1 MDGREAS
8 SGPRPEIAVSGTRVA
23 YSPSQTTLPDHEPL
37 KFSPRAV
44 SRLDEEDEDEW
55 QKTIRPVAHGSRS
68 VAHSRESS
76 IDKPQRTENTAQHPS
91 SSSSSSSS
99 RPHVPPPTTRTALG
113 GVIERLVDPNKA
125 AAYGHHRQTSIVHG
139 IGIQHSRNGS
149 LASSSSSPL
158 SPQMI
163 AAVGAGLTPD
173 RAEMHPFPSRLD
185 GDPSQRPGTA
195 LSGTTLASLPSL
207 PERSSSTAAA
217 SAPDLT
223 NPAAARGK
231 MERRTS
237 SKSRRDHTHN
247 HSHSS
252 RHHNKEE
259 QKTVGE
265 YALHVLFTAFIAQ
278 AEDKLN
284 QCITVPF
291 DPEPQVDLICGPG
304 VDPAFDQLIVALGHI
319 AKQKPKPL
327 IDSMMLWRKS
337 KSDAAN
343 EARAQLQH
351 SRVYP
356 PPQGPSLQRRNTEP
370 VQPGATATSDV
381 SSAASGQISLAA
393 RQEYVA
399 QAERRSTVSIYIL
412 CRVLLEVM
420 TQSTLAA
427 ITPEMEDKLEN
438 IIFGQLKISDTEQL
452 MASPLKLANWNLF
465 AQLMGAMSESSF
477 ATVTSRFVADL
488 DRSLQELA
496 SKNPTLSARE
506 LESKMEL
513 VLGGMKHLR
522 IKTSPED
529 AWDRSCDFMA
539 ALGRL
544 FGRSHGPKVK
554 SAFCQVLEM
563 LLLPI
568 ASKASNADLA
578 NPKWTEVLA
587 AIGPRLAQ
595 MFVKPRHWQYT
606 FPLTAT
612 MLCVSPPDTFA
623 SQWLQ
628 LIYPLQPRLK
638 DRATRPLC
646 LQVISRLV
654 WTYLFRTADSSTRK
668 LDEILKVVIPP
679 NTKRALVAADSAVI
693 EPLIQIIR
701 FIGYKHPEYCFRTVI
716 FPLLNADLVM
726 SNSKD
731 LKIEQLDPDKMVVGI
746 RAFLTILSDL
756 ERGDKGRPP
765 FPHSYAPPPGTDRVP
780 PPTSPVFGS
789 PRDNAPS
796 VAWSALSG
804 GGSGGTSSSAA
815 DRLSRP
821 VAVSALSE
829 TVRDYYAKFCELLG
843 KISIICDNTFGGQ
856 AALDEKFDKMERFA
870 SPGPKT
876 PIADT
881 FNFSRRDD
889 HPSPQEQKQAFYE
902 LLQVAVQALPRCLSP
917 DIPFNTL
924 INLLCTGTA
933 HVQRNIAESSAQSLK
948 AIARQS
954 HAHQVTM
961 GFARF
966 IFNFDDRYST
976 MSDGGMLGPG
986 HIEKTLMLYIEL
998 LHIWIDEIKHKTRAA
1013 ADENA
1018 ESTLAEKRGI
1028 KLDLSSVWAE
1038 VDQVEAHG
1046 LFFLCSQSR
1055 RVRYYAVNVLRLI
1068 TEFDAVLRK
1077 PSGREKDTPRLI
1089 DILENDSMQVM
1100 SFRDEQLSV
1109 AERSRL
1115 QRGMQN
1121 ANSQGALIELCT
1133 SDISYDT
1140 TLWFKIFPNFIR
1152 IAFDKCPFAI
1162 TLSRDLVCERILQL
1176 YKVIT
1181 VLSEPPREPRGGQF
1195 YGEPGS
1201 ARMGNA
1207 KTPTTAHPDI
1217 VIEQWKLYLVF
1228 ACTTLADPGTA
1239 INASGSTGGGQNGQH
1254 GRKASKSTSS
1264 AAEKIGSA
1272 RTLFKYLNP
1281 MLSASSAPIR
1291 EAVVIAMGSINIHTY
1306 RTLLEELQG
1315 QVSRCNDDA
1324 RQRIHQRTNSSPR
1337 RNRKMDILRTE
1348 ITHVYK
1354 LTAHF
1359 LREPQIY
1366 QDDWILSNLVA
1377 YARDLKLFLMDGE
1390 VQMDWEFQKLRRHYC
1405 GLMEELFEGIN
1416 RTKDPSRWMTFE
1428 ARKSA
1433 FALMEDWCGF
1443 SPNQLQIR
1451 QREDSMRQSVIDQ
1464 KAAAERGTVT
1474 AAMEIEKRNLRNA
1487 ALSAM
1492 AALCGGPISA
1502 TTESGAQLQFDVRRM
1517 LAWIEAIFNSGSD
1530 RMNAIGRRALKN
1542 LIVHNQEYPY
1552 LLEHCISRCY
1562 LAEEAPM
1569 MLDSYF
1575 TAVTEVLLEHP
1586 DYPVAFWRLLG
1597 LCLFMLGSDQSG
1609 VRTRAA
1615 RLLKALEERQP
1626 PSQAQGQGSA
1636 GRSAKIQD
1644 YDISISDK
1652 TKAVYK
1658 LAQFEI
1664 SKRLAKQHS
1673 DLAFHIFSE
1682 YTHYFKAQGPGAQR
1696 NVVAVILPWIQGVE
1710 LKVDPN
1716 GGPVAQSYVL
1726 LANLLEITI
1735 KSSAALHNE
1744 VQALWQALATG
1755 PHPGNVRL
1763 VLDFI
1768 MSLCL
1773 ERREQNFVAYAK
1785 QIVVF
1790 LASTN
1795 STPGNHVVEFLLM
1808 QITPKAMVPNEK
1820 RDAVPPPPDVALL
1833 PYCAD
1838 LSEALPVGTKQA
1850 GFSLGQLS
1858 LILLVDLMVA
1868 PVSLAAD
1875 SVPILLQVVT
1885 VLWDHYTP
1893 LVREQAREMLVHLIH
1908 ELVIS
1913 NLNDDTPAATRQ
1925 WMESLIDAIRRHDR
1939 SVVWNYEDSNAKVDG
1954 GLLLRDSSKVPPGME
1969 HLTGEV
1975 VKAFE
1980 LAFPG
1985 IKDQWGRL
1993 SLTWAT
1999 SCPVRHLACRSFQIF
2014 RCVLTSLDQY
2024 MLGDMLARLSNTV
2037 ADEDAEI
2044 QTFSMEILTTLR
2056 TLIGKLDADKLL
2068 ALPQL
2073 FWTAAACLE
2082 SINECEFLEAVGMLD
2097 EFLAKLDFGSAAVR
2111 RLLYDGQP
2119 SKWDGAFEGL
2129 QPLLYKGLRSSVC
2142 LDLTLATL
2150 DKLVP
2155 LPRDPL
2161 VGDENCLFFAI
2172 VANLPRFLHARYRE
2186 EEDDDG
2192 DDDDDGNGTATLNP
2206 AVARTAETLIVAAEE
2221 QGLPAVAAVLRGYM
2235 AGQYVTETEFVG
2247 RVVAAFRE
2255 ERFLPALDFKMLTM
2269 LMGFLTNAT
2278 RWVKI
2283 KTMRILRVVIP
2294 EVDMRKPEIAS
2305 HGSDMISPLL
2315 RLLQTEYCMEALE
2328 VLDNIMTLSGS
2339 AMDKH
2344 HLRMSM
2350 TRPTTSKAVRKEYER
2365 TQSLFGIP
2373 EASGWAVPMP
2383 ARKTDSTRANI
2394 HAAFYMCQSEEN
2406 GVAGAL
2412 QAPMTP
2418 EVEFHPDDFPYGYF
2432 VGGSSSDRADTMLSD
2447 DGRVMDAHGMMMM
2460 NSMGGM
2466 MAGVGISGGG
2476 DLFSKLDSLDDF
2488 FDDLSSS
2495 TTSPPSDGRSSRTV
2509 TEFSPD
2515 ALDAGAQLY
2524 DEKILPILRQ
2534 ASGNNSAATLAF
2546 QNGFADPRPVFT
2558 PLRDASGVAS
2568 NTMTPGAF
2576 IPNAA
2581 TSTTTMTPT
2590 PSHQQQQQY
2599 RPHGLQHTRSVTSP
2613 SAPASSSA
2621 YHAYLASTTTSASAG
2636 DLTSEDEFSEDIFSD
2651 GDEYERP
2658 GTAASGSGG
2667 SGNGVGGGGSSFL
2680 ETMIRPLAH
2689 TTRLRHM
2696 RGSIWRCNPISRLP
2710 SLNFGCHWPLTLA
2723 LVSTGPGK
2731 RDRLRWNLTLH
2742 GTVT

>member
-1 MDGREAS
+1 MG
-8 SGPRPEIAVSGTRVA
+8 
-23 YSPSQTTLPDHEPL
+23 PSQTTLPDHEPL

-55 QKTIRPVAHGSRS
+55 QKTIRPAPLGSRS

-76 IDKPQRTENTAQHPS
+76 LEKLQRPDPAAQPPLP
-91 SSSSSSSS
+91 
-99 RPHVPPPTTRTALG
+99 RAHVPPRSAIG
-113 GVIERLVDPNKA
+113 GVMERVVDPKA
-125 AAYGHHRQTSIVHG
+125 STYGHHRQTSIVHG
-139 IGIQHSRNGS
+139 IGIHHSRNGS

-163 AAVGAGLTPD
+163 AAAGAGLNPD
-173 RAEMHPFPSRLD
+173 RVEVHSFPRLD
-185 GDPSQRPGTA
+185 SDGQRPPTA
-195 LSGTTLASLPSL
+195 LSGTTLASVPSV
-207 PERSSSTAAA
+207 PERAPSAAA
-217 SAPDLT
+217 GEIGSQT
-223 NPAAARGK
+223 SARGK
-231 MERRTS
+231 MERRHS
-237 SKSRRDHTHN
+237 GKSSRRDHSRH

-252 RHHNKEE
+252 RHHKDE

-265 YALHVLFTAFIAQ
+265 YALHVLFTSFIAQ
-278 AEDKLN
+278 AEEKLN
-284 QCITVPF
+284 ECITVPF
-291 DPEPQVDLICGPG
+291 DPEPQVEHICGPG

-343 EARAQLQH
+343 EARNQLQQ
-351 SRVYP
+351 SRIYP
-356 PPQGPSLQRRNTEP
+356 PPPGPLPRRNTEP
-370 VQPGATATSDV
+370 VQP
-381 SSAASGQISLAA
+381 AAMGGGPEANPGGQMSLAA
-393 RQEYVA
+393 KQEYVA
-399 QAERRSTVSIYIL
+399 QAERRSTVSIYVL
-412 CRVLLEVM
+412 CRVLLEVLS
-420 TQSTLAA
+420 QSTLAS

-452 MASPLKLANWNLF
+452 MVSPLKLSNWNLF
-465 AQLMGAMSESSF
+465 AQLMGAMSEISF
-477 ATVTSRFVADL
+477 TTVTDRFITDL
-488 DRSLQELA
+488 DRSLQEMNAKSPA
-496 SKNPTLSARE
+496 SSTRE
-506 LESKMEL
+506 LESKIEL

-529 AWDRSCDFMA
+529 AWDRSCEFMA
-539 ALGRL
+539 SLGKL
-544 FGRSHGPKVK
+544 FSRSHGQRVK

-563 LLLPI
+563 LMLPI
-568 ASKASNADLA
+568 AAKATNADIA
-578 NPKWTEVLA
+578 HPKWTEVLA
-587 AIGPRLAQ
+587 TVSPRLAQ
-595 MFVKPRHWQYT
+595 MFVKPRHWQAT

-612 MLCVSPPDTFA
+612 MLCVSPPDTFV

-628 LIYPLQPRLK
+628 LIYQVQPRLK
-638 DRATRPLC
+638 DRYARPLC
-646 LQVISRLV
+646 LQAISRLV
-654 WTYLFRTADSSTRK
+654 WTYLYRTNDSSSGSTRK
-668 LDEILKVVIPP
+668 LDDVLKIVLP
-679 NTKRALVAADSAVI
+679 NTKRALIAADTAVI
-693 EPLIQIIR
+693 DPLIQIIR

-716 FPLLNADLVM
+716 FPLVSADLFT
-726 SNSKD
+726 SNKE
-731 LKIEQLDPDKMVVGI
+731 LKIEQLDPDRMVVGI
-746 RAFLTILSDL
+746 RAFLTIMSDL
-756 ERGDKGRPP
+756 EKGDKGRPP
-765 FPHSYAPPPGTDRVP
+765 FPLTYAPPSLPDRVL
-780 PPTSPVFGS
+780 PTSPVLS
-789 PRDNAPS
+789 QSHDSPS
-796 VAWSALSG
+796 VAWAALSG
-804 GGSGGTSSSAA
+804 G

-829 TVRDYYAKFCELLG
+829 SVRDYYARFCEILG

-856 AALDEKFDKMERFA
+856 AALDEKFDKMEKFS

-876 PIADT
+876 PITET
-881 FNFSRRDD
+881 FNFSRRDE
-889 HPSPQEQKQAFYE
+889 PSPQDQKQAFYE
-902 LLQVAVQALPRCLSP
+902 LLHIAVQALPRCLSP

-933 HVQRNIAESSAQSLK
+933 HVQNNIAESSAQSLK

-998 LHIWIDEIKHKTRAA
+998 LHIWIEEIKQKTKNA
-1013 ADENA
+1013 ADESGDSSA
-1018 ESTLAEKRGI
+1018 ADKRSI

-1055 RVRYYAVNVLRLI
+1055 SVRYYAVNVLRLI

-1100 SFRDEQLSV
+1100 SFNDEQLSV

-1121 ANSQGALIELCT
+1121 TNSQGALIELCT
-1133 SDISYDT
+1133 SDVSYDT

-1181 VLSEPPREPRGGQF
+1181 VLSEPPREHRGQ
-1195 YGEPGS
+1195 YYSEPSS
-1201 ARMGNA
+1201 ARMTG
-1207 KTPTTAHPDI
+1207 KTASTHPGV

-1228 ACTTLADPGTA
+1228 ACTTLADPGSAHT
-1239 INASGSTGGGQNGQH
+1239 SGAQNGQH
-1254 GRKASKSTSS
+1254 GRKGSKASS

-1291 EAVVIAMGSINIHTY
+1291 EAVVIAMGSINIHIY

-1348 ITHVYK
+1348 ITHVYR
-1354 LTAHF
+1354 LTSHF
-1359 LREPQIY
+1359 LREPQVY
-1366 QDDWILSNLVA
+1366 QDDWILNNLVA
-1377 YARDLKLFLMDGE
+1377 YTKDLKLFLMDGE

-1443 SPNQLQIR
+1443 SPNQPQIR
-1451 QREDSMRQSVIDQ
+1451 RREDNMRQSVIDQ
-1464 KAAAERGTVT
+1464 KGAGERGTVT
-1474 AAMEIEKRNLRNA
+1474 AAMEIEKRNLRTA

-1502 TTESGAQLQFDVRRM
+1502 VTESGASLQFDVRRM

-1530 RMNAIGRRALKN
+1530 RINVIGRRALKN

-1562 LAEEAPM
+1562 LAEAPQ
-1569 MLDSYF
+1569 MLESYF

-1586 DYPVAFWRLLG
+1586 EYPTPFWKLLG
-1597 LCLFMLGSDQSG
+1597 LCLFMLGNDQSSI
-1609 VRTRAA
+1609 RTKSAH
-1615 RLLKALEERQP
+1615 LLKALEERQP
-1626 PSQAQGQGSA
+1626 
-1636 GRSAKIQD
+1636 RSSKIQD
-1644 YDISISDK
+1644 FDISISDK

-1664 SKRLAKQHS
+1664 SKRLAKQHTE
-1673 DLAFHIFSE
+1673 LAFHIFSE
-1682 YTHYFKAQGPGAQR
+1682 FTFYFKEQQAAAQR
-1696 NVVAVILPWIQGVE
+1696 NVIAVILPWIQAVE

-1716 GGPVAQSYVL
+1716 GGPIAQSYVL

-1763 VLDFI
+1763 ILDFI
-1768 MSLCL
+1768 ISLCL
-1773 ERREQNFVAYAK
+1773 ERREQNFVEYAK

-1795 STPGNHVVEFLLM
+1795 STPGSRVIEFLLL

-1820 RDAVPPPPDVALL
+1820 REAIPPPPDINML

-1838 LSEALPVGTKQA
+1838 LSEALPIGTKQA

-1868 PVSLAAD
+1868 PVSLAAE
-1875 SVPILLQVVT
+1875 SVPPLLQVVM

-1893 LVREQAREMLVHLIH
+1893 LVQEQAREMLVHLIH

-1913 NLNDDTPAATRQ
+1913 KLDDDTPAATKQ
-1925 WMESLIDAIRRHDR
+1925 WIESLVDAIRRHDR
-1939 SVVWNYEDSNAKVDG
+1939 SVVWSYEDSNGKVDG
-1954 GLLLRDSSKVPPGME
+1954 CGNKVPPSME
-1969 HLTGEV
+1969 YLTAEV
-1975 VKAFE
+1975 VKTFE
-1980 LAFPG
+1980 LTFPG
-1985 IKDQWGRL
+1985 IKAQWARL

-2014 RCVLTSLDQY
+2014 RCILTSLDQY
-2024 MLGDMLARLSNTV
+2024 MLGDMLARLSNTI
-2037 ADEDAEI
+2037 ADEDTEI
-2044 QTFSMEILTTLR
+2044 QTFSMEILTTLK
-2056 TLIGKLDADKLL
+2056 TLIVKLDADKLL

-2073 FWTAAACLE
+2073 FWTTCACLE
-2082 SINECEFLEAVGMLD
+2082 SINECEFLEGVEMLN
-2097 EFLAKLDFGSAAVR
+2097 EFLGKLDFHSPTVR
-2111 RLLYDGQP
+2111 RLLHDGQP
-2119 SKWDGAFEGL
+2119 PKWDGPFEGL
-2129 QPLLYKGLRSSVC
+2129 QPLLYKGLRSSNC
-2142 LDLTLATL
+2142 LDLTLSTL
-2150 DKLVP
+2150 EKLIQ
-2155 LPRDPL
+2155 LPNDALTGSDSR
-2161 VGDENCLFFAI
+2161 LFFTI
-2172 VANLPRFLHARYRE
+2172 IANLPRFLHAIDQQFLDR
-2186 EEDDDG
+2186 G
-2192 DDDDDGNGTATLNP
+2192 I
-2206 AVARTAETLIVAAEE
+2206 VQTAETLMAAAEE
-2221 QGLPAVAAVLRGYM
+2221 QGLTSVSMVLDDYLAFKYPSDEDFIAAMFAALR
-2235 AGQYVTETEFVG
+2235 
-2247 RVVAAFRE
+2247 
-2255 ERFLPALDFKMLTM
+2255 ERFLPTLDFRMLTM
-2269 LMGFLTNAT
+2269 LMGFLTNGIS
-2278 RWVKI
+2278 WVKI
-2283 KTMRILRVVIP
+2283 KTMRILRVIIP
-2294 EVDMRKPEIAS
+2294 EIDMKKPEIAS

-2328 VLDNIMTLSGS
+2328 VLDNIMTMSGS
-2339 AMDKH
+2339 SMDKH

-2350 TRPTTSKAVRKEYER
+2350 TRPTSRAVRKEFER

-2373 EASGWAVPMP
+2373 EPSGWAVPMP
-2383 ARKTDSTRANI
+2383 ARKTDTTRANI
-2394 HAAFYMCQSEEN
+2394 HAAFYMCQSEE
-2406 GVAGAL
+2406 GIVA
-2412 QAPMTP
+2412 QPTMTP
-2418 EVEFHPDDFPYGYF
+2418 EVEFHPDDFPYGF
-2432 VGGSSSDRADTMLSD
+2432 FSGSFDRADTMMSD
-2447 DGRVMDAHGMMMM
+2447 DGRVDAPM
-2460 NSMGGM
+2460 
-2466 MAGVGISGGG
+2466 G

-2488 FDDLSSS
+2488 FDDLSA
-2495 TTSPPSDGRSSRTV
+2495 TSPPSDGRSSRTV
-2509 TEFSPD
+2509 TEFSPETFES
-2515 ALDAGAQLY
+2515 GAQLY
-2524 DEKILPILRQ
+2524 DEHILPILHQ
-2534 ASGNNSAATLAF
+2534 ASNNSNMSF
-2546 QNGFADPRPVFT
+2546 QAGFADRPFYMPREGGGGGCGGGGLGSGAAT
-2558 PLRDASGVAS
+2558 PS
-2568 NTMTPGAF
+2568 NTMNPGAF
-2576 IPNAA
+2576 NVGVGSSGTAPNNN
-2581 TSTTTMTPT
+2581 SNNNNNNNNNNNSNNIENNNNGSSVVTTTVTPV
-2590 PSHQQQQQY
+2590 
-2599 RPHGLQHTRSVTSP
+2599 RPGLHARSVTSP
-2613 SAPASSSA
+2613 SAPAS
-2621 YHAYLASTTTSASAG
+2621 YHASAATS
-2636 DLTSEDEFSEDIFSD
+2636 DFTSDEEFPEDVFSD
-2651 GDEYERP
+2651 GDDEHLQRP
-2658 GTAASGSGG
+2658 STANGSGAGSGG
-2667 SGNGVGGGGSSFL
+2667 IGGGGEGAGAGAGAGAGGPGGAGVGGGNAGGSFFL
-2680 ETMIRPLAH
+2680 ENVIRPLAH
-2689 TTRLRHM
+2689 GTRSRMRRMTGGRSRDGGMGVPPAGMYMQQGAQSSQAGQGQQSPNSSFLGNGSGSLSASPQQIGQGQQREGQQRETGLKGTTGGGFLMLGH
-2696 RGSIWRCNPISRLP
+2696 
-2710 SLNFGCHWPLTLA
+2710 
-2723 LVSTGPGK
+2723 
-2731 RDRLRWNLTLH
+2731 
-2742 GTVT
+2742 

>member
-1 MDGREAS
+1 M
-8 SGPRPEIAVSGTRVA
+8 
-23 YSPSQTTLPDHEPL
+23 PDHEPL
-37 KFSPRAV
+37 KFSPRTV
-44 SRLDEEDEDEW
+44 SRLDEEDEDDW
-55 QKTIRPVAHGSRS
+55 QQTIRPAALGTRS

-76 IDKPQRTENTAQHPS
+76 IEKLQRPDLNAQLPLP
-91 SSSSSSSS
+91 
-99 RPHVPPPTTRTALG
+99 RAHVPPPRSALG
-113 GVIERLVDPNKA
+113 GVIERVVDPKA
-125 AAYGHHRQTSIVHG
+125 STYGHHRQTSIVHG
-139 IGIQHSRNGS
+139 IGIHHSRNGS
-149 LASSSSSPL
+149 LASSASSPL

-163 AAVGAGLTPD
+163 AAAGAGLTPD
-173 RAEMHPFPSRLD
+173 RAEMQSFQRLD
-185 GDPSQRPGTA
+185 GDAAQRPATA
-195 LSGTTLASLPSL
+195 MSGTTLASVPNV
-207 PERSSSTAAA
+207 PERSSSAAA
-217 SAPDLT
+217 GEFNSHMSV
-223 NPAAARGK
+223 RGK
-231 MERRTS
+231 IERRHS
-237 SKSRRDHTHN
+237 AKSRRDQGHH

-252 RHHNKEE
+252 RHHKEE

-265 YALHVLFTAFIAQ
+265 YALHVLFTSFIAQ
-278 AEDKLN
+278 AEEKLN
-284 QCITVPF
+284 ECITVPF
-291 DPEPQVDLICGPG
+291 EPEPQVEQICGPG

-343 EARAQLQH
+343 EARTQLQQ
-351 SRVYP
+351 SRIYP
-356 PPQGPSLQRRNTEP
+356 PPGPLQRRNTEP
-370 VQPGATATSDV
+370 VQPAGPGAAPEAQAGGHV
-381 SSAASGQISLAA
+381 SLAA
-393 RQEYVA
+393 KQEYVA
-399 QAERRSTVSIYIL
+399 QAERRSTVSIYVL

-420 TQSTLAA
+420 AQSTLAS
-427 ITPEMEDKLEN
+427 ITPEMEEKLEN
-438 IIFGQLKISDTEQL
+438 IIFGQLKISETEQL
-452 MASPLKLANWNLF
+452 MVSPLKLSNWNLF
-465 AQLMGAMSESSF
+465 AQLMGVMSELSF
-477 ATVTSRFVADL
+477 TTVTDRFVGDL
-488 DRSLQELA
+488 ERSLQELGTK
-496 SKNPTLSARE
+496 SPPSSSRD
-506 LESKMEL
+506 LETKMEL

-529 AWDRSCDFMA
+529 AWDRSCEFMA
-539 ALGRL
+539 SLGKL

-554 SAFCQVLEM
+554 SAFCQVFEM
-563 LLLPI
+563 LVLPI
-568 ASKASNADLA
+568 AAKATNSDIAH
-578 NPKWTEVLA
+578 PKWNEVLA
-587 AIGPRLAQ
+587 TVGPRLAQ

-612 MLCVSPPDTFA
+612 MLCVSSPDTFV

-628 LIYPLQPRLK
+628 LLYPLQPRLK
-638 DRATRPLC
+638 DRFTRPLC

-654 WTYLFRTADSSTRK
+654 WTYLYRTNDSSSGMTRK
-668 LDEILKVVIPP
+668 LDEVLKMVLP
-679 NTKRALVAADSAVI
+679 NTKRTLLATDTAVI
-693 EPLIQIIR
+693 DPLIQIVR
-701 FIGYKHPEYCFRTVI
+701 FVGYKHPEYCFRTVI
-716 FPLLNADLVM
+716 FPLVNADLFT
-726 SNSKD
+726 SNKE
-731 LKIEQLDPDKMVVGI
+731 LRIEQLDPDRMVIGI
-746 RAFLTILSDL
+746 RAFLTIMSDL
-756 ERGDKGRPP
+756 EKGDKGRPP
-765 FPHSYAPPPGTDRVP
+765 FPQSYALPSLPERV

-789 PRDNAPS
+789 PRDPPS
-796 VAWSALSG
+796 VAWAALSG
-804 GGSGGTSSSAA
+804 GE
-815 DRLSRP
+815 RLSRP
-821 VAVSALSE
+821 VLVSALTDS
-829 TVRDYYAKFCELLG
+829 VRDYYARFCEILG
-843 KISIICDNTFGGQ
+843 KISIVCDNTFGGQ
-856 AALDEKFDKMERFA
+856 AALDEKFDKMEKFN

-876 PIADT
+876 PITDT
-881 FNFSRRDD
+881 FNFSRSHD
-889 HPSPQEQKQAFYE
+889 HSNPHDQKQAFYE
-902 LLQVAVQALPRCLSP
+902 LLHVAVQALPRCLSP

-933 HVQRNIAESSAQSLK
+933 HVQPNIAESSAQSLK

-976 MSDGGMLGPG
+976 MSDGGMLGSG

-998 LHIWIDEIKHKTRAA
+998 LHIWIEEIKQKTESA
-1013 ADENA
+1013 ADESG
-1018 ESTLAEKRGI
+1018 ESSVADKRSI

-1100 SFRDEQLSV
+1100 SFNDEQLSV

-1121 ANSQGALIELCT
+1121 TNSQGALIELCT
-1133 SDISYDT
+1133 SDVSYDT

-1181 VLSEPPREPRGGQF
+1181 VLSEPPREPRGQF
-1195 YGEPGS
+1195 YGEPSS
-1201 ARMGNA
+1201 ARMTG
-1207 KTPTTAHPDI
+1207 KTPTTHPGV

-1228 ACTTLADPGTA
+1228 ACTTLADPGSA
-1239 INASGSTGGGQNGQH
+1239 LAGGAQSGQH
-1254 GRKASKSTSS
+1254 GRKGSKSSS

-1281 MLSASSAPIR
+1281 MLSVSSAPIR
-1291 EAVVIAMGSINIHTY
+1291 EAVVIAMGSINIHIY

-1354 LTAHF
+1354 LTSHF
-1359 LREPQIY
+1359 LRDAQVCA
-1366 QDDWILSNLVA
+1366 DDWVINNLVV
-1377 YARDLKLFLMDGE
+1377 YAKDLKLFLMDGE

-1428 ARKSA
+1428 SRKSA

-1451 QREDSMRQSVIDQ
+1451 QREDNMRQSVIDQ
-1464 KAAAERGTVT
+1464 KGAGERGTAT
-1474 AAMEIEKRNLRNA
+1474 AAMEIEKRNLRTA

-1502 TTESGAQLQFDVRRM
+1502 TTESGASLQFDVRRM

-1530 RMNAIGRRALKN
+1530 RMNVIGRRALKN

-1562 LAEEAPM
+1562 LAEAPK
-1569 MLDSYF
+1569 MLESYF

-1586 DYPVAFWRLLG
+1586 EYPTPFWKLLG
-1597 LCLFMLGSDQSG
+1597 LCLFMLGNDQSAIRSRG
-1609 VRTRAA
+1609 AH
-1615 RLLKALEERQP
+1615 LLKALEERQP
-1626 PSQAQGQGSA
+1626 QP
-1636 GRSAKIQD
+1636 RSSKIQD
-1644 YDISISDK
+1644 FDISISDK

-1664 SKRLAKQHS
+1664 SKRLAKQHTE
-1673 DLAFHIFSE
+1673 LAFHIFSE
-1682 YTHYFKAQGPGAQR
+1682 FTFYFKEQQAAAQR
-1696 NVVAVILPWIQGVE
+1696 NVIAVILPWIQALE

-1716 GGPVAQSYVL
+1716 GGPIAQSYVL

-1755 PHPGNVRL
+1755 PYPGNVRL
-1763 VLDFI
+1763 ILDFI

-1773 ERREQNFVAYAK
+1773 ERREQNFVEYAK

-1795 STPGNHVVEFLLM
+1795 STPGNRVVEFLLL

-1820 RDAVPPPPDVALL
+1820 REAVPPPPDINML

-1838 LSEALPVGTKQA
+1838 LSEALPIGTKQA

-1893 LVREQAREMLVHLIH
+1893 LVQEQAREMLVHLIH

-1913 NLNDDTPAATRQ
+1913 NLDDNTPAATRH
-1925 WMESLIDAIRRHDR
+1925 WIESLIDGIRRHDR
-1939 SVVWNYEDSNAKVDG
+1939 SVVWGYEDSNGKVDG
-1954 GLLLRDSSKVPPGME
+1954 QDNKVPPSME
-1969 HLTGEV
+1969 YLTAEV
-1975 VKAFE
+1975 VKTFE
-1980 LAFPG
+1980 LTFPG

-2014 RCVLTSLDQY
+2014 RCILTSLDQY
-2024 MLGDMLARLSNTV
+2024 MLGDMLARLSNTI
-2037 ADEDAEI
+2037 ADEDNEI
-2044 QTFSMEILTTLR
+2044 QTFSMEILTTLK
-2056 TLIGKLDADKLL
+2056 TLITKLDADKLL

-2073 FWTAAACLE
+2073 FWTTCACLE
-2082 SINECEFLEAVGMLD
+2082 SINECEFLEGLEMLN
-2097 EFLAKLDFGSAAVR
+2097 EFLDKLDFQSLAVR

-2119 SKWDGAFEGL
+2119 SKWDGPFEGL
-2129 QPLLYKGLRSSVC
+2129 QPLLYKGLRSSTC
-2142 LDLTLATL
+2142 LDLTLGTL
-2150 DKLVP
+2150 EKLIQ
-2155 LPRDPL
+2155 LPNDAL
-2161 VGDENCLFFAI
+2161 VGEDSRLFFTVIAS
-2172 VANLPRFLHARYRE
+2172 LPRFLHSIDQKFLDR
-2186 EEDDDG
+2186 G
-2192 DDDDDGNGTATLNP
+2192 
-2206 AVARTAETLIVAAEE
+2206 VVQTAEILMAAADE
-2221 QGLPAVAAVLRGYM
+2221 QGLTGVAVVLDNYLGSKYPFGDDFVAQMFAALR
-2235 AGQYVTETEFVG
+2235 
-2247 RVVAAFRE
+2247 
-2255 ERFLPALDFKMLTM
+2255 ERFLPMLDFQMITM
-2269 LMGFLTNAT
+2269 LMGFLTNGT
-2278 RWVKI
+2278 SWVKI
-2283 KTMRILRVVIP
+2283 KTMRILGVIIP
-2294 EVDMRKPEIAS
+2294 EVDMKKPEIAS

-2328 VLDNIMTLSGS
+2328 VLDNIMTMSGS
-2339 AMDKH
+2339 SMDKH

-2350 TRPTTSKAVRKEYER
+2350 TRPTSKAVRKEYER

-2373 EASGWAVPMP
+2373 EASGWAIPMP

-2394 HAAFYMCQSEEN
+2394 HAAFYMCQTDE
-2406 GVAGAL
+2406 GAVV
-2412 QAPMTP
+2412 QAVMTP
-2418 EVEFHPDDFPYGYF
+2418 DVEFHTDDFPYGYF
-2432 VGGSSSDRADTMLSD
+2432 PGSSDRADTMMSD
-2447 DGRVMDAHGMMMM
+2447 DGRVELPM
-2460 NSMGGM
+2460 
-2466 MAGVGISGGG
+2466 V

-2488 FDDLSSS
+2488 FDDLS
-2495 TTSPPSDGRSSRTV
+2495 TSPPSDGRSSRTV

-2515 ALDAGAQLY
+2515 TFDSGAQLY
-2524 DEKILPILRQ
+2524 DEQILPILHQ
-2534 ASGNNSAATLAF
+2534 ASNNSTMSF
-2546 QNGFADPRPVFT
+2546 QNGFADRPIFMPREGGGGG
-2558 PLRDASGVAS
+2558 AGAAN
-2568 NTMTPGAF
+2568 NTMNPGAF
-2576 IPNAA
+2576 NISVTGTPNNH
-2581 TSTTTMTPT
+2581 SGSNSNYNNNNITTTTLTTVTP
-2590 PSHQQQQQY
+2590 PN
-2599 RPHGLQHTRSVTSP
+2599 RPGLHARSITSP
-2613 SAPASSSA
+2613 SAPAS
-2621 YHAYLASTTTSASAG
+2621 YHAQLAAGAGELMTS
-2636 DLTSEDEFSEDIFSD
+2636 DDEFPEDVFSD
-2651 GDEYERP
+2651 GDDERP
-2658 GTAASGSGG
+2658 STANGGEGAGG
-2667 SGNGVGGGGSSFL
+2667 SFFLENVIRPLTQSTRSRMRRMTGSRSRDGGFPFHLHLQQQQQQQHPYPYQQQQQQQSLGGGGSGAVAGAGAGGTASTPSPQQGPAKVSGGFL
-2680 ETMIRPLAH
+2680 PLGHQVQRPQ
-2689 TTRLRHM
+2689 T
-2696 RGSIWRCNPISRLP
+2696 
-2710 SLNFGCHWPLTLA
+2710 
-2723 LVSTGPGK
+2723 PGI
-2731 RDRLRWNLTLH
+2731 
-2742 GTVT
+2742 